1 MVLSAT
7 LSRMTIQTF
16 SASFFRE
23 NLLRRLIATVILILA
38 GSLAHAQEQNAP
50 ERPGQTGSSSSNAQP
65 GGARDGI
72 PQPFV
77 VATREAP
84 PFAMK
89 SENGQWTGLSIWLWE
104 RIAADLDIEYRLEE
118 TDLASMIDGVADG
131 RYAASVA
138 AMTITPSREQIVDFS
153 HPFYTTGFGIAV
165 EQGGGSWISSLAAIF
180 TWGFIQAVLA
190 LGALLAAIGVL
201 FWLAER
207 RANPEEFGGNPL
219 KGIGS
224 GFWFSAVT
232 MTTVGYG
239 DKAPRTVAGRVI
251 ALFWMFG
258 AILIISTFTGMI
270 ASALTTNRL
279 ATTVEGP
286 DDLSGVS
293 VGSIAGSSS
302 DEWLSESRI
311 EFGGY
316 ESVNSGLADLARG
329 RIDAFVYDK
338 PLLQYRIKNEF
349 ASELETLP
357 AVYGRQDYGIALPQ
371 GSGLREPVNQSLLGV
386 IEREE
391 WSDRVFDALGS
402 LK

>member
-1 MVLSAT
+1 M
-7 LSRMTIQTF
+7 INQT
-16 SASFFRE
+16 SPLCRPLGS
-23 NLLRRLIATVILILA
+23 LLRSLLLTIGLGFSTGFALAQDAATSERVVPA
-38 GSLAHAQEQNAP
+38 NPSENSAQ
-50 ERPGQTGSSSSNAQP
+50 G
-65 GGARDGI
+65 GGAVSDI
-72 PQPFV
+72 PQPFI

-89 SENGQWTGLSIWLWE
+89 SENGEWTGLSIWLWE

-118 TDLASMIDGVADG
+118 TDLTSMIEGVADG

-138 AMTITPSREQIVDFS
+138 AMTITPSREQVVDFS
-153 HPFYTTGFGIAV
+153 HPFYSTGFGIAV
-165 EQGGGSWISSLAAIF
+165 ERGGGSWISSLAAIF

-190 LGALLAAIGVL
+190 LAGLLAGIGVL

-207 RANPEEFGGNPL
+207 RANPEEFGGNPI

-239 DKAPRTVAGRVI
+239 DKAPKTIAGRII
-251 ALFWMFG
+251 ALVWMFG

-286 DDLSGVS
+286 DDLAGVS
-293 VGSIAGSSS
+293 VGSIGGSSS
-302 DEWLSESRI
+302 DEWLGESRVP
-311 EFGGY
+311 FTGY
-316 ESVNSGLADLARG
+316 ESVESGLAALARG

-338 PLLQYRIKNEF
+338 PLLQYRIKNDF
-349 ASELETLP
+349 ASDLEVLP
-357 AVYGRQDYGIALPQ
+357 SAYGRQDYGITLPQ
-371 GSGLREPVNQSLLGV
+371 GSTLREPVNQALLNV
-386 IEREE
+386 IEGEE
-391 WSDRVFDALGS
+391 WSDRVFAELGTME
-402 LK
+402 